1 MAQASLD
8 EFAPFAPDIAIEVR
22 SPDNTHRQLERKAR
36 HYLARGGRR
45 VWVFY
50 PRTRTVRVHRPGA
63 ATETLRPD
71 DALTAEDVLPGFAV
85 RVGDLFPW

>member
-1 MAQASLD
+1 MSLD

-36 HYLARGGRR
+36 YYLAHGARR

-50 PRTRTVRVHRPGA
+50 PRTESVRVHRPGA
-63 ATETLRPD
+63 PVETLRAED
-71 DALTAEDVLPGFAV
+71 RLTAEDVLPGFTV
-85 RVGDLFPW
+85 RVGDLFPE